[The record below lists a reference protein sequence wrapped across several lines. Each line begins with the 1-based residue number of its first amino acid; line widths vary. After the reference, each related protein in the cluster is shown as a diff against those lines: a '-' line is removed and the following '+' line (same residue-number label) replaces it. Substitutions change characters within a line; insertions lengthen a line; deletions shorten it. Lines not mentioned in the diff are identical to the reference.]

1 MRTWGLRPIRV
12 PSFKGCLGLR
22 AMGCVKLAW
31 GFYTWGFHAGSKGS
45 MRVEASGQFYV
56 TSAVLRLGLEVIR
69 AWGSRRKAAGF

>member
-1 MRTWGLRPIRV
+1 
-12 PSFKGCLGLR
+12 
-22 AMGCVKLAW
+22 MGCVKLAW